1 MEVMQLELEV
11 GQSISIDSITLT
23 VIEVQGD
30 EVSFK
35 IDDDSSLFP
44 IRLSEL
50 MPNVPK

>member
-11 GQSISIDSITLT
+11 GQSIEIGSITVT
-23 VIEVQGD
+23 VIDVQGD
-30 EVSFK
+30 EVSLK

-50 MPNVPK
+50 MPKVPK